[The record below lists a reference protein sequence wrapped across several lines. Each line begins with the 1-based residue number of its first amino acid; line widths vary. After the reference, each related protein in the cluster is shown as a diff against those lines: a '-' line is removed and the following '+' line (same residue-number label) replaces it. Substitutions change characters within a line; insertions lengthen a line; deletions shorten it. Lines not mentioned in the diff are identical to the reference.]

1 MTPHEDPAFTAL
13 AARIAQ
19 HTGLDIGV
27 YKERCLRRRIAV
39 RMRACGAEDYAAYVG
54 VLDRTP
60 SELELLA
67 DALTINVTTFFRN
80 RETWDWLGRHLLP
93 GMLAEREG
101 RLRAWSAGC
110 ASGEEPYTLVMLI
123 AQVLER
129 MGQQDWLA
137 RVHVDATDIDR
148 KSLERAAAAI
158 YPERAF
164 AEMDPVVRAQCCVA
178 VGEGRFAVQDGLR
191 ALVDVHR
198 MELTG
203 RWNGKREYDLILC
216 RNVIIYFDRETQE
229 RLMERFAD
237 RLAPRG
243 VLVLGKVET
252 ILGPART
259 LFDLVEPRER
269 IYRKAA

>member
-1 MTPHEDPAFTAL
+1 MTAAEDPAFNTL
-13 AARIAQ
+13 AARIAE

-27 YKERCLRRRIAV
+27 YKDRCLRRRIAV
-39 RMRACGAEDYAAYVG
+39 RMRACGAADYAAYVG
-54 VLDRTP
+54 VLDSTP
-60 SELELLA
+60 AELELLA

-80 RETWDWLGRHLLP
+80 RETWDWLGAHLLP
-93 GMLAEREG
+93 ELLSERDG

-129 MGQQDWLA
+129 LGREDWLA
-137 RVHVDATDIDR
+137 RVHVDATDVDR
-148 KSLERAAAAI
+148 KSLERAAAAT

-164 AEMDPVVRAQCCVA
+164 AEMDPAVRARWCVPA
-178 VGEGRFAVQDGLR
+178 GEGHYAVRDALR

-198 MELTG
+198 MELAG
-203 RWNGKREYDLILC
+203 RWGAPRVYDLILC
-216 RNVIIYFDRETQE
+216 RNVIIYFHRTTQE

-237 RLAPRG
+237 LLAPRG

-252 ILGPART
+252 ILGPARAR
-259 LFDLVEPRER
+259 FDLVEPRER

>member
-1 MTPHEDPAFTAL
+1 MTDHEDAAFIAL
-13 AARIAQ
+13 AARIAA

-27 YKERCLRRRIAV
+27 YKERCLLRRIAV
-39 RMRACGAEDYAAYVG
+39 RMRACGVGGYADYLG
-54 VLDRTP
+54 VLDSTP
-60 SELELLA
+60 AELELLA

-80 RETWDWLGRHLLP
+80 RETWDCLGTHLLP
-93 GMLAEREG
+93 ELLSEREG

-129 MGQQDWLA
+129 LGRSEWLA

-148 KSLERAAAAI
+148 KSLERAAAAT

-164 AEMDPVVRAQCCVA
+164 AELDPAVRARYCVPA
-178 VGEGRFAVQDGLR
+178 GEGRFAVRDTLR

-198 MELTG
+198 MELAG
-203 RWNGKREYDLILC
+203 RWGAPREYDLILC
-216 RNVIIYFDRETQE
+216 RNVIIYFDRNTQE

-252 ILGPART
+252 ILGPARAR
-259 LFDLVEPRER
+259 FDLVEPRER

>member
-1 MTPHEDPAFTAL
+1 MTTPEDPAFRAL

-39 RMRACGAEDYAAYVG
+39 RMRACGADDYAAYVG

-60 SELELLA
+60 AELELLA

-80 RETWDWLGRHLLP
+80 QETWDWLGANVLP
-93 GMLAEREG
+93 ELLAEREG

-110 ASGEEPYTLVMLI
+110 ASGEEPYTLVMLV
-123 AQVLER
+123 AQVLDR
-129 MGQQDWLA
+129 MGRMDWLP

-148 KSLERAAAAI
+148 RSLERATAAT

-164 AEMDPVVRAQCCVA
+164 AEVDPAVRTQFCVPA
-178 VGEGRFAVQDGLR
+178 GEGRLTVCEALR
-191 ALVDVHR
+191 TLVDVHR
-198 MELTG
+198 MELAG
-203 RWNGKREYDLILC
+203 RWNAAGVYDLILC
-216 RNVIIYFDRETQE
+216 RNVIIYFDRATQE
-229 RLMERFAD
+229 QLMDRFAD

-252 ILGPART
+252 ILGPARAR
-259 LFDLVEPRER
+259 FDLVEPRER